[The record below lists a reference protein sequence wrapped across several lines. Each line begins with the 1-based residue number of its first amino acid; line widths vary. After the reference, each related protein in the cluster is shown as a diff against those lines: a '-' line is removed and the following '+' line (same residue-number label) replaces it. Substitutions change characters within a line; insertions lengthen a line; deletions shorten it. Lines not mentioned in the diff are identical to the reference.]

1 MATIQEIAEKAGV
14 SRGTVDRALN
24 HRGRINP
31 QVAEKIRQIAD
42 EMGYVTRSQR
52 KGKHPSEKIRIGV
65 ITQLAGASFMLE
77 INRGLRE
84 ARAELKQW
92 GIELIVKES
101 MTVNEEEQLKTI
113 DALLEEDIHGLA
125 IMPVDSTAISLKLNE
140 VIETRKI
147 PVVTFNSDIAGTKRL
162 CFIGMD
168 NRRSG
173 QTAAGLFGMLTGGIG
188 KVLVI
193 TGYFSNNVDSQ
204 RVDGFIEEIK
214 KNYPGIEIA
223 SVHPSFDDAATV
235 EHIIETALL
244 GTPDIN
250 GILIVSGGQAGI
262 GAAFEKLHLSKRPFV
277 IIYDQTQKNEK
288 VLQEDK
294 ADFLIDQNGY
304 KQGYMAPYV
313 LANLLVKNETPA
325 CEYIFTD
332 IIIKTKYNL

>member
-24 HRGRINP
+24 NRGRINP

-42 EMGYVTRSQR
+42 ELGYVTRSQR
-52 KGKHPSEKIRIGV
+52 KGERPAEKVRIGV

-84 ARAELKQW
+84 AQAELMQW

-113 DALLEEDIHGLA
+113 DELLAEGIRGLA

-140 VIETRKI
+140 VIETHKI
-147 PVVTFNSDIAGTKRL
+147 PVVTFNSDIAGTKRT

-173 QTAAGLFGMLTGGIG
+173 QTAAGLFGMLTGGAG
-188 KVLVI
+188 KILVI

-214 KNYPGIEIA
+214 KSYPGIEVA
-223 SVHPSFDDAATV
+223 GVHPSFDEAGTV
-235 EHIIETALL
+235 EHIIESALS
-244 GTPDIN
+244 GIPDIN
-250 GILIVSGGQAGI
+250 GIRVVSGGQAGI
-262 GAAFEKLHLSKRPFV
+262 GAAFETLHLEKRPFV
-277 IIYDQTQKNEK
+277 IIYDQTQKN
-288 VLQEDK
+288 
-294 ADFLIDQNGY
+294 
-304 KQGYMAPYV
+304 
-313 LANLLVKNETPA
+313 
-325 CEYIFTD
+325 
-332 IIIKTKYNL
+332 